1 MRSVDIMRLEFR
13 AGDAFRTAIELLLLI
28 CLLASCGERC
38 LGGSNYDQAWSIQ
51 QTADGGYVVAG
62 YTYSNDSNLRGFSD
76 HWTVK
81 LNPSGNMEWQ
91 KRPGGTAHDEAY
103 GARQTA
109 DGMYAVA
116 DRTNS
121 SYGNVSGNHSPADP
135 WIVKPGEINCTI
147 AAPDMVCSGSIGN
160 LASTAESGD
169 TYAWSITNGAITSES
184 NAESISF
191 TAGGSGTTR
200 LTLIVT
206 KKGVWNKCHKDIA
219 IKPLPDC
226 SWSSNAPVC
235 NGTPVQ
241 FSGPTGMDSYRW
253 EFGDG
258 QVSSSQGANHL
269 YSAPGT
275 YAVNLTVT
283 NGGCLKT
290 CAGKVEVTA
299 LDCSWSS
306 NSPVCN
312 GTAVQFTG
320 PSAMDSYQ
328 WDFGDGQV
336 SSSQGANH
344 LYSAP
349 GTYAVNI
356 TAAKGGC
363 SKECTKDISVLSGPD
378 CTIAAPDAV
387 CSGSKG
393 NATSTATS
401 GATYAWS
408 ITNGELTS
416 ASDAQSIAFTAGAS
430 GSTRLKV
437 KVTSAGGC
445 SKECPK
451 DISVLSGPDCSWSS
465 NAPVC
470 NGTPVQ
476 IIAPSAMDSYQWEF
490 GDGQISSSQGASHLY
505 SGPGT
510 YTVNLTAAKGGCS
523 KECTRD
529 ISILPVPDCTITAP
543 DSVCSGLKG
552 NAASTA
558 TSGASYAWSIT
569 NGEIT
574 SASSA
579 QSIAFTAG
587 ASGSTRLK
595 VKVTSAGGCSKECT
609 RDISITPGPDCSWTS
624 SASVCNGTAAQ
635 FSGPAGMDAYRWE
648 FGDGQISSSQGAS
661 HLFSGP
667 GTYAVNLTVSK
678 GGCTKERTRDI
689 SILPGPEFNI
699 TAPDAICSGLKDNAA
714 STTTSGAA
722 YAWSIANGEITSPSD
737 HQSIN
742 FTVGASGT
750 TRLKVTVTSAAGCTK
765 EATKDIT
772 ITPGPDCSWTSNA
785 PVCNGTAVQFSGPAG
800 MDAYL
805 WDFGDGSG
813 IQSEDPVH
821 LYPGSGTYAV
831 SLTVTKCGSL
841 KSCRGTVEVTA
852 IDCSWTSSAPVCNG
866 TAVQFSGPAGMATYQ
881 WDFGDGQISSSQGA
895 SHLYRA
901 PGTYAVNLVVTTTC
915 GSLKTCPGTVVVKP
929 QLDCRWESSSPVCN
943 GTPVQFSAPSGMDAY
958 QWDFGDGAVSSAK
971 DPSHLYPRSGTYAVN
986 LTAAKGGCSKTCPG
1000 TVEVMAL
1007 DCSWTS
1013 SAPVCNGTAVQFS
1026 GPAGMATY
1034 QWDFGDGAVS
1044 SSQGASHLYSAPGTY
1059 AVNLRSGKGGC
1070 SKDCTKDI
1078 FILPGHDC
1086 TITAPAAV
1094 CSGSKGNAAS
1104 AAAGATY
1111 AWSIS
1116 NGEISS
1122 ASDAQSISFTA
1133 GTSGTIRLTVN
1144 VTKKGSWS
1152 ECYKD
1157 IAIKPKPDSSLT
1169 SDLPVGDK
1177 PAQQPSERES
1187 HQSNFGDGQ
1196 ISSPKRKVRIYPG

>member
-1 MRSVDIMRLEFR
+1 MRLEFR

-28 CLLASCGERC
+28 CLLAAAGQKC

-235 NGTPVQ
+235 NGTAVQ

-258 QVSSSQGANHL
+258 QASSSQGATHLFRAPGTYAVTLRATNGSCRKDCTKDISITPGPDCSWTSNAPVCNGTAVLFSGPIGMDSYQWDFGDGFACVAKDPVYLYHAPGTYTVSLTATRGGCSKSCAGKVEVTALDCSWSSNSPVCNGTAVQFTGPSAMDSYRWDFGDGQVGSSQGANHL

-283 NGGCLKT
+283 NGGCSKT

-328 WDFGDGQV
+328 WDFGDGQI
-336 SSSQGANH
+336 SSSQGASH

-349 GTYAVNI
+349 GTYTVNL

-363 SKECTKDISVLSGPD
+363 SKECT
-378 CTIAAPDAV
+378 
-387 CSGSKG
+387 
-393 NATSTATS
+393 
-401 GATYAWS
+401 
-408 ITNGELTS
+408 
-416 ASDAQSIAFTAGAS
+416 
-430 GSTRLKV
+430 
-437 KVTSAGGC
+437 
-445 SKECPK
+445 K

-476 IIAPSAMDSYQWEF
+476 IIAPSAMDSYQWDF
-490 GDGQISSSQGASHLY
+490 GDGQVSTSQGASHLY
-505 SGPGT
+505 SAPGT

-523 KECTRD
+523 KECTKD

-595 VKVTSAGGCSKECT
+595 VTVTAGGCSKECT

-624 SASVCNGTAAQ
+624 SAPVCNGTAAQ

-722 YAWSIANGEITSPSD
+722 YAWSIANVEITSPSD
-737 HQSIN
+737 RQSIN

-813 IQSEDPVH
+813 SQSEDPVH

-901 PGTYAVNLVVTTTC
+901 PGTYAVNL
-915 GSLKTCPGTVVVKP
+915 
-929 QLDCRWESSSPVCN
+929 
-943 GTPVQFSAPSGMDAY
+943 
-958 QWDFGDGAVSSAK
+958 
-971 DPSHLYPRSGTYAVN
+971 
-986 LTAAKGGCSKTCPG
+986 TAA
-1000 TVEVMAL
+1000 
-1007 DCSWTS
+1007 
-1013 SAPVCNGTAVQFS
+1013 
-1026 GPAGMATY
+1026 
-1034 QWDFGDGAVS
+1034 
-1044 SSQGASHLYSAPGTY
+1044 
-1059 AVNLRSGKGGC
+1059 KGGC

-1086 TITAPAAV
+1086 TITATAAV

-1116 NGEISS
+1116 NGEITS

-1152 ECYKD
+1152 ECDKD

-1177 PAQQPSERES
+1177 PAQQPSERDS